1 MTSPRPPYPLHDVTV
16 RSVLSVTPHMQRITV
31 DGSGLTSLRANL
43 PAQWLK
49 VFIPAT
55 DGSLS
60 GGRAY
65 TVRHFD
71 PRTGALA
78 IDFVLHGDNGPLSA
92 WAARAQEGDRLEISE
107 AHPRSGFIIDPT
119 VRHYLLFGDETALP
133 AIGAILEALP
143 DDITAQVFVE
153 VCDVTAEQVMKSSAQ
168 ISLRWLHRQGAD
180 SGLSLLLQA
189 AAEAVHRPDPAT
201 AIWVA
206 AESAQVIAIRRL
218 LREREIDK
226 GSVHAS
232 GYWKRGEA
240 DHKDES
246 LN

>member
-1 MTSPRPPYPLHDVTV
+1 MTSPRPPYLLHGVTV
-16 RSVLSVTPHMQRITV
+16 RRVQSITAHMQRITV

-71 PRTGALA
+71 LQSGALD

-92 WAARAQEGDRLEISE
+92 WAARAQDGDRLEISE

-143 DDITAQVFVE
+143 GDITAQVFVE

-168 ISLRWLHRQGAD
+168 ISLRWLHRLGAEAG
-180 SGLSLLLQA
+180 SSLLLQA
-189 AAEAVHRPDPAT
+189 AADAVQGPDSAT
-201 AIWVA
+201 HIWVA

-218 LREREIDK
+218 LRERGIDK
-226 GSVHAS
+226 GCVHAS

-240 DHKDES
+240 DHKDETMD
-246 LN
+246 